1 MKQNFI
7 LSSIL
12 LSSLLFNT
20 GCMEKIQPIIPTSI
34 PSESIVEEVNETTSN
49 SPTVENTTPIPPP
62 TPYKTRQMKTVQGG
76 MITIRE
82 NNISFDFPEYRG
94 KIVLV
99 QIFGKECKYCFEELP
114 TVNKIQEAYRDKLS
128 VIAIQGQPPMTQEKA
143 FELIR
148 QHDMNYP
155 IIDQDEAKSI
165 LLFLRDIYDWRGIL
179 PYILLVKDGQI
190 EQVFQGADKS
200 FEEISEGINE
210 IH

>member
-1 MKQNFI
+1 
-7 LSSIL
+7 
-12 LSSLLFNT
+12 
-20 GCMEKIQPIIPTSI
+20 MEKIQPIIPTSI